1 MKKRRMT
8 VLILS
13 AVMLLSACTGGN
25 KAGIS
30 AQGNNSQVS
39 GKETAAQEQVGKES
53 EKGSGRDTL
62 IVALDAEPAKL
73 DPHTQNLPQA
83 HNIQQMIMETLIKKG
98 ENGDYVPG
106 LAESWEMP
114 DDTTIVFHLRD
125 NVYFHNGEKL
135 TAEDVIYTINRSKT
149 GSATKT
155 QFSDID
161 EANTKAIDELT
172 VEMKLYNPS
181 SAVLNY
187 LATGRGQ
194 ILNKKA
200 MEEMGEDAH
209 GRAPIGTGPYIFTE
223 WVAGDHV
230 TVTRNENYW
239 GEKPSLKSVIYR
251 FISDSS
257 IRAIELESGGVDIIY
272 TVGPEDYDRL
282 DENPEIVALSGP
294 GYTHEILQMS
304 MEAEEFSDIR
314 IREAMNIALDVPA
327 IVQAVYGDMGVAAD
341 SVMSSEIFGHKSIG
355 PIKRDIERAKQLVID
370 AGYPNGFDCEIT
382 VAEDRQTK
390 NMLEI
395 AQAMWK
401 EAGINVTITTYDQ
414 ATIRERNAA
423 KLTRFGRSRFNA
435 SSGDPDH
442 AMSTW
447 AIGYAGILNCND
459 QHIQELLD
467 AGRAEYD
474 AEKRKAIYEELQQY
488 CWNSYY
494 SVPLVFAYISYA
506 CRDNVK
512 GFEFDPSGLPDLTK
526 ITLE

>member
-1 MKKRRMT
+1 
-8 VLILS
+8 
-13 AVMLLSACTGGN
+13 
-25 KAGIS
+25 
-30 AQGNNSQVS
+30 
-39 GKETAAQEQVGKES
+39 
-53 EKGSGRDTL
+53 
-62 IVALDAEPAKL
+62 
-73 DPHTQNLPQA
+73 
-83 HNIQQMIMETLIKKG
+83 
-98 ENGDYVPG
+98 
-106 LAESWEMP
+106 
-114 DDTTIVFHLRD
+114 
-125 NVYFHNGEKL
+125 
-135 TAEDVIYTINRSKT
+135 
-149 GSATKT
+149 
-155 QFSDID
+155 
-161 EANTKAIDELT
+161 
-172 VEMKLYNPS
+172 
-181 SAVLNY
+181 
-187 LATGRGQ
+187 
-194 ILNKKA
+194 

-401 EAGINVTITTYDQ
+401 EAGINVMITTYDQ

-435 SSGDPDH
+435 SSGVPDH

-459 QHIQELLD
+459 QHLSLIH
-467 AGRAEYD
+467 
-474 AEKRKAIYEELQQY
+474 I
-488 CWNSYY
+488 
-494 SVPLVFAYISYA
+494 
-506 CRDNVK
+506 
-512 GFEFDPSGLPDLTK
+512 
-526 ITLE
+526 